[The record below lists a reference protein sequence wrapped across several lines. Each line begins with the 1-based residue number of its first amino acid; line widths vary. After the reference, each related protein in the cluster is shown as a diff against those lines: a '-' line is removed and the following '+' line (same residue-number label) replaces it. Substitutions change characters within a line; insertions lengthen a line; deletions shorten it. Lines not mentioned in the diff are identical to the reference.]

1 MVRCLLVV
9 HWCLPAFA
17 DACNLALKQSLFDY
31 RIRVDQS
38 HEFHYNA
45 KPQQAP

>member
-1 MVRCLLVV
+1 
-9 HWCLPAFA
+9 
-17 DACNLALKQSLFDY
+17 LKQSLFDY